1 MSNSIPYIITYSNW
15 FDFEG
20 KTLAFRKG
28 ELFDI
33 TNVPKHI
40 PFVGHWNVSR
50 KQLSKGKAQELVKQE
65 LKEVDVSSLQWYQQ
79 EQLNHI
85 FNLG

>member
-1 MSNSIPYIITYSNW
+1 MSNTTPYKIKYSNW
-15 FDFEG
+15 FEFEG

-33 TNVPKHI
+33 TSIPKHI
-40 PFVGHWNVSR
+40 SFVGHWNVNR
-50 KQLSKGKAQELVKQE
+50 KQLSKGKAQELVKRE
-65 LKEVDVSSLQWYQQ
+65 PKEVDVSSLQWYQQ
-79 EQLNHI
+79 EQLNNI